1 MVKCICMRAFD
12 NSNVKVFVC
21 LFLHWYYKTFV
32 LTENFCHDNVN
43 VKNCT
48 KTWAEK
54 WSYVCSYTQP
64 DSVEMNSHRNC
75 YLQSMQNGKLL
86 ECAYC
91 FFFAFFFILF
101 IWHFKV
107 LFRYTH
113 SVSVKKKT
121 GKNRRWNN
129 SHSLFYGS
137 LVYEKL
143 LFGFVRCGKV
153 RRVLCVTDCCVVRMY
168 ECNSE
173 TSNRPSPCSFYH
185 FDTQPANFQCSV
197 IVQLES
203 NSDSFRQMW
212 MVWLALCFV
221 YNFQL

>member
-12 NSNVKVFVC
+12 NSNVKVLVC

-91 FFFAFFFILF
+91 FFFL
-101 IWHFKV
+101 
-107 LFRYTH
+107 
-113 SVSVKKKT
+113 S
-121 GKNRRWNN
+121 
-129 SHSLFYGS
+129 SLFFSFDISKSYSGTHIRFRWRRKR
-137 LVYEKL
+137 EKIGGETIHIRFSMVHL
-143 LFGFVRCGKV
+143 FMKNYYLDLFGVEKWDV
-153 RRVLCVTDCCVVRMY
+153 CCVWRIVVWCACM
-168 ECNSE
+168 NATVKLQIDPVHAVSII
-173 TSNRPSPCSFYH
+173 SIHN
-185 FDTQPANFQCSV
+185 QPIFNAP
-197 IVQLES
+197 
-203 NSDSFRQMW
+203 
-212 MVWLALCFV
+212 
-221 YNFQL
+221 

>member
-91 FFFAFFFILF
+91 FFFFLLYSFHLTFQSLIQVHTFGFGEEENGKKSAVKQFTFAFLWFTCLWKII
-101 IWHFKV
+101 IWICSVWKSETCVVCDGLLCGAHVWMQQWNFKSTQSMQF
-107 LFRYTH
+107 LSFRYTT
-113 SVSVKKKT
+113 SQFSMLRNCTIRIEIRFIQTNVNGLACT
-121 GKNRRWNN
+121 
-129 SHSLFYGS
+129 LF
-137 LVYEKL
+137 
-143 LFGFVRCGKV
+143 
-153 RRVLCVTDCCVVRMY
+153 RV
-168 ECNSE
+168 
-173 TSNRPSPCSFYH
+173 
-185 FDTQPANFQCSV
+185 
-197 IVQLES
+197 
-203 NSDSFRQMW
+203 
-212 MVWLALCFV
+212 
-221 YNFQL
+221 